1 MVDSQVRSLPITNPF
16 SCNDSGAQA
25 RPGLYAAFRAA
36 QAFLED
42 IQHDAKKY
50 AASSPPPIP
59 QKHRRLPNV
68 GALYRVSSSN
78 QEERLEFEI
87 KERLR
92 QNVKG
97 RLIYVAETSGPK
109 SEKIVVKFTRKYGRE
124 LHEFC
129 AEHGYSPKLLAYES
143 LPGGW
148 IGVAM
153 EFVASACYFMESKLS
168 QECRQQWLDEMDKMV
183 GKMHGAGYV
192 HGDLRPP
199 NFMVDQKK
207 LLLIDFDWGDKEGT
221 ATFPDHDLLP
231 ILRLG
236 RDEVKIHKE
245 DDMRVLAYT
254 KKELQE
260 CEEADESG

>member
-16 SCNDSGAQA
+16 SCSDSETYT
-25 RPGLYAAFRAA
+25 RPRLYATFRAA
-36 QAFLED
+36 QAFLKD

-50 AASSPPPIP
+50 AASPPPPIP
-59 QKHRRLPNV
+59 QKHKRLPNV
-68 GALYRVSSSN
+68 GALRRVSSSN
-78 QEERLEFEI
+78 QEERLEFKI
-87 KERLR
+87 KHSLR
-92 QNVKG
+92 G
-97 RLIYVAETSGPK
+97 RFIYVAETSGPK
-109 SEKIVVKFTRKYGRE
+109 SEKIVVKFTRKYKRE

-148 IGVAM
+148 IGMAM

-207 LLLIDFDWGDKEGT
+207 LF
-221 ATFPDHDLLP
+221 
-231 ILRLG
+231 
-236 RDEVKIHKE
+236 E
-245 DDMRVLAYT
+245 D
-254 KKELQE
+254 
-260 CEEADESG
+260 

>member
-16 SCNDSGAQA
+16 SCNDSETQAQ
-25 RPGLYAAFRAA
+25 PELYAAFRAA
-36 QAFLED
+36 QTFLED
-42 IQHDAKKY
+42 IQRDAKKY
-50 AASSPPPIP
+50 AASPPPPIP
-59 QKHRRLPNV
+59 QEHRRLPNV
-68 GALYRVSSSN
+68 GALCRVPSSDKK
-78 QEERLEFEI
+78 ERLEFEI
-87 KERLR
+87 KESLR
-92 QNVKG
+92 QKVKG
-97 RLIYVAETSGPK
+97 RFIYVAETSGPN
-109 SEKIVVKFTRKYGRE
+109 SEKIMVKFTRKYGRE

-129 AEHGYSPKLLAYES
+129 AEHHYSPKLLAYERLS
-143 LPGGW
+143 GGW

-168 QECRQQWLDEMDKMV
+168 QECKQQWLDVMDKMV

-236 RDEVKIHKE
+236 RDEVKISKE
-245 DDMRVLAYT
+245 HDMRVLAYT

-260 CEEADESG
+260 CEKVDESG